1 MFVAGTAGHVDHGKT
16 TLIRVLTGIDPD
28 RLAQE
33 QSRGMTIELGFAWL
47 QLENGTDISI
57 VDVPGHERFVRHMIM
72 GAGGFDIALLV
83 VAADEGIMAQTKEH
97 LAILDLLEVRNGIVV
112 ITKTD
117 AADDELA
124 ELVELEVADLI
135 HGTSLQGS
143 PAVHVS
149 AINGTGLNELRA
161 AVMRAAEGIEPRVD
175 RNEPRMYVDR
185 SFNIA
190 GFGTVL
196 TGTLDRGQLA
206 IGDEVQLL
214 PSGRRGRV
222 RGLQSHNEEISSMR
236 PGSRVAVNINGV
248 GHHEVS
254 RGDALVQSGD
264 YATTSVFDS
273 TLRTVPNSPR
283 AIRHNH
289 KVTVYAGTWEEP
301 GTVRLLSGDA
311 LRPGESGFAQIVIE
325 GKRPLAVADR
335 FVLRDTN
342 DTLGGGTALVLDAP
356 RHKRNDQ
363 ALVRRL
369 SKLVSMDK
377 REVVLHHLEAAGFAS
392 LEQLARLSGVTTT
405 ELTDHLS
412 QLCDSGDVVK
422 LNVGEDAQVTF
433 VTKSMLQDAGQR
445 VLQTLEVYHETYPLR
460 GGMPRQAL
468 RRTSGMDHQS
478 YEATVSHLTDEGK
491 VIPADATL
499 KLAGFV
505 PVFDPG
511 QEAEVKEYVSEL
523 RIGRYSPP
531 SMPDIDSE
539 LLAAL
544 VAQGQVVVAGDV
556 VFEAGVFGEMRA
568 AVKDRCLSDG
578 EISINDVREMFNT
591 SRKYSLALLE
601 QLDRENV
608 TMRVGDL
615 RKLK

>member
-16 TLIRVLTGIDPD
+16 TLIRALTGIDPD

-33 QSRGMTIELGFAWL
+33 KSRGMTIELGFAWL
-47 QLENGTDISI
+47 RLDNGANISI

-135 HGTSLQGS
+135 QETSLQGA

-149 AINGTGLNELRA
+149 AINDSGLNELRA
-161 AVMRAAEGIEPRVD
+161 AMMRAAEGIQPRVD
-175 RNEPRMYVDR
+175 RHEPRMYVDR
-185 SFNIA
+185 SFNIT

-222 RGLQSHNEEISSMR
+222 RGLQSHNEETSSVR

-301 GTVRLLSGDA
+301 GTVRLMSGDT
-311 LRPGESGFAQIVIE
+311 LSPGESGFAQIVIE
-325 GKRPLAVADR
+325 GKRPIAVADR

-342 DTLGGGTALVLDAP
+342 DTLGGGAVLVIDAP
-356 RHKRNDQ
+356 RHKRNDR

-377 REVVLHHLEAAGFAS
+377 REVVLHHLDEAGFES
-392 LEQLARLSGVTTT
+392 LGQLARLSGLITAV
-405 ELTDHLS
+405 LTDHLS
-412 QLCDSGDVVK
+412 QLSDSGDVVK
-422 LNVGEDAQVTF
+422 LNVGEDSQILF
-433 VTKSMLQDAGQR
+433 VTRSRLQDAGQS
-445 VLQTLEVYHETYPLR
+445 VLQTLNEYHQSFPLR

-468 RRTSGMDHQS
+468 RRTLGMDHQS

-491 VIPADATL
+491 VKPAGAAL
-499 KLAGFV
+499 RLAGFV
-505 PVFDPG
+505 PIFNPC
-511 QEAEVKEYVSEL
+511 QEAEVKEYISAL
-523 RIGRYSPP
+523 RIGGYSPP

-539 LLAAL
+539 ILAAL
-544 VAQGQVVVAGDV
+544 VAQGRVVAAGDV
-556 VFEAGVFGEMRA
+556 VFESGVFGEMRD

-578 EISINDVREMFNT
+578 EVSINDVREMFNT